1 MTENCSKCKYWT
13 GQPFDEKRTWRR
25 CENPKAKQYKMYMEF
40 KNTICKIGI
49 PVEGKS

>member
-1 MTENCSKCKYWT
+1 MTENCSKCKYWI